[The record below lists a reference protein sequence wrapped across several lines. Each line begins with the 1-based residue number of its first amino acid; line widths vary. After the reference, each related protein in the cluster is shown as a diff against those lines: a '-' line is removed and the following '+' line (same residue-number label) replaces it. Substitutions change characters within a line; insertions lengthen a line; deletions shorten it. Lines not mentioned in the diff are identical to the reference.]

1 MRDQYAINAAK
12 TRYNEKNYDQ
22 IKLYGRKGSRE
33 IIQRLAAAAGL
44 SMAEY
49 IRHCI
54 IKDAEGRGIDVREAL
69 GGGGLTS
76 TIAAI
81 IASCDLP
88 EQISGDW
95 RR

>member
-1 MRDQYAINAAK
+1 MRDQYAVNAAK
-12 TRYNEKNYDQ
+12 TRYNEKAYDQ
-22 IKLYGRKGSRE
+22 VKLYCRKGARE
-33 IIQRLAAAAGL
+33 IIQRLAAASGL

-81 IASCDLP
+81 IESSSLP
-88 EQISGDW
+88 GQLSGDW